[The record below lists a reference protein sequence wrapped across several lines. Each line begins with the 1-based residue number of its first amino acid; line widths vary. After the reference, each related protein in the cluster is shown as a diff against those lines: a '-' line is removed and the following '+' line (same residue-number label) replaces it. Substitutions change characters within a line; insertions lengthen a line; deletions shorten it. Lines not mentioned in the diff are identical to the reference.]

1 MRTTLVTGVQT
12 CALPISDTKK
22 FALKNIK
29 LEIPES
35 SLVALSGPSGSGKT
49 TLLNLIAGLDV
60 PSAGSIKYEDVEVTT
75 LSEAERSKFR
85 LKNIGFIFQSY
96 NLIPVLNVIEN
107 IAFTLQLQGESK
119 EKRESEAVKLLN
131 AVGLSGFEKRLPSQ
145 LSGGQQQRVAIA
157 RALATKPRCV
167 LADEPTA
174 NLDSSTASS
183 LLDLILDLNLKE
195 KVTFILSSHDASVVD
210 KMKRVIRLKD
220 GEIVEDVTKS

>member
-1 MRTTLVTGVQT
+1 MIKIEKVEKFYLE
-12 CALPISDTKK
+12 ADTKK
-22 FALKNIK
+22 FALKNIN

>member
-1 MRTTLVTGVQT
+1 VIKIEKVEKFYLE
-12 CALPISDTKK
+12 ADTKK
-22 FALKNIK
+22 FALKNIN